1 MQTAYN
7 FKPVLQLVDLN
18 PNDPPYTALFY
29 DPIDIALQRPNNEP
43 VDQRHDKIRDYLLS
57 RHIHHAREL
66 FLSNEIRLLNHSNG
80 IIVNAAFTVELET
93 MEGSTKTGQD
103 QLGDIFDEF
112 EAVKAADGCLMV
124 IQNCSP
130 KNSPS
135 NFAAVWGGIMS
146 NSTFGLGC
154 AGIITNGFV
163 RDQYQIESMGNDFKY
178 LVFGRGNCAL
188 DARGHLQIRSFLQPI
203 AMPGLDFHNGAENH
217 VRVEPGDF
225 IVADKDGI
233 IVIPQPIAQAVIDL
247 SVERYHA
254 ERCIIKGI
262 RSQQRENI
270 IPFIKE
276 HGIL

>member
-7 FKPVLQLVDLN
+7 FKPVLQLVDSN

-29 DPIDIALQRPNNEP
+29 DPIDIALQRPNNES
-43 VDQRHDKIRDYLLS
+43 VDQRHDVIRDYLLS
-57 RHIHHAREL
+57 KQIHHAREL

-80 IIVNAAFTVELET
+80 IIMNAAFPVEIES

-103 QLGDIFDEF
+103 QLDDIFEEF
-112 EAVKAADGCLMV
+112 EAVKAANGCLMV
-124 IQNCSP
+124 IKNCSP

-135 NFAAVWGGIMS
+135 YFAAVWGGIMS
-146 NSTFGLGC
+146 NSTFSLGC
-154 AGIITNGFV
+154 KGIITNGLV
-163 RDQYQIESMGNDFKY
+163 RDQYQIEAMGNDFKY

-188 DARGHLQIRSFLQPI
+188 DARGHLQIRSFLEPI
-203 AMPGLDFHNGAENH
+203 IMPGLDFSNTAANH
-217 VRVEPGDF
+217 VRIEPGDF

-233 IVIPQPIAQAVIDL
+233 IVIPQAIAQPVIDL
-247 SVERYHA
+247 SVERYGA
-254 ERCIIKGI
+254 ERYIIKGI
-262 RSQQRENI
+262 RNQPRENI